1 MLRRPLALALLA
13 LPLAVSAAP
22 SAAPAVTAQ
31 EVGAAVARIG
41 PHPRLFLDRAAETAL
56 KARIAQ
62 DPLLQ
67 ALQARVLADADRELK
82 SQPVARVL
90 IGRRLL
96 DKSRTALARTLTL
109 GLAWRLT
116 GKPAYFARAQA
127 ELLAVAAFPD
137 WNPSHFLDV
146 AEMTAAVAIGYDW
159 LYPQFDDATRAILRH
174 AMLGKG
180 LKASLK
186 SNSWTRVVNNWNQVC
201 NGGITLG
208 ALALAE
214 SEPALAA
221 ELVARAIN
229 TVPRAMHEYA
239 PDGAYPEGPG
249 YWSYG
254 TTYNIFLIA
263 ALESALGRDFGLTQQ
278 PGFLASADYY
288 LHVIGPSGLYF
299 NYADCGRGG
308 DAVSPAMFWFAR
320 RRGETHL
327 LWHEYAKL
335 EAELKPGARPTRS
348 GRGYNDAL
356 VLLWLP
362 ANPRPAAPA
371 ALSWTGRGPNPVAF
385 HRSDWTR
392 AASFVAVKG
401 GSPSVNHA
409 HMDVGAFVMDADG
422 VRWADDLGMQDYN
435 SLESKGIK
443 LWDKTQDSER
453 WRVFRLGA
461 SAHNVLQVDGRQQRV
476 DGDAKLVV
484 TQPGRTVVDL
494 GSIYATQ
501 LAVARR
507 GVALQA
513 DRTVRVQDEFTAAQG
528 AKQIRWAMVTRADVA
543 PAEGGRAILTESGKT
558 LTLRVL
564 EPAGASLRVYPTD
577 PPPAATDAPNPGT
590 RLVGFEVALT
600 PGQPQRIV
608 VQLEPASATPAALAV
623 TALAQW

>member
-1 MLRRPLALALLA
+1 MLRRTLALALLA
-13 LPLAVSAAP
+13 LPLALSAATP
-22 SAAPAVTAQ
+22 AAPTVSPKEIGHALS
-31 EVGAAVARIG
+31 RIG
-41 PHPRLFLDRAAETAL
+41 PHPRLFLDAAGEAAL
-56 KARIAQ
+56 KQRLAA

-82 SQPVARVL
+82 SKPVERVL

-96 DKSRTALARTLTL
+96 DKSRTALARTITL
-109 GLAWRLT
+109 SLAWRLT
-116 GKPAYFARAQA
+116 GKPAYLERARA
-127 ELLAVAAFPD
+127 ELLAVSAFSD

-159 LYPQFDDATRAILRH
+159 LYPQLDDATRATLRGAILE
-174 AMLGKG
+174 KG

-288 LHVIGPSGLYF
+288 LHVIGPSGYYF

-308 DAVSPAMFWFAR
+308 EGVSPAMFWFAR

-335 EAELKPGARPTRS
+335 QEELKSGGRARG

-356 VLLWLP
+356 VLLWMP
-362 ANPRPAAPA
+362 AQPKPTAPA

-409 HMDVGAFVMDADG
+409 HMDVGSFIMDADG

-453 WRVFRLGA
+453 WRVFRLGT

-476 DGDAKLVV
+476 DGDAQLIGMK
-484 TQPGRTVVDL
+484 PGRTVVDL
-494 GSIYATQ
+494 SSVYAAQ
-501 LAVARR
+501 LATARR

-513 DRTVRVQDEFTAAQG
+513 DRTVRVQDEFTAAAG
-528 AKQIRWAMVTRADVA
+528 AKQVRWAMLTRADVTPGA
-543 PAEGGRAILTESGKT
+543 DGRATLKQAGKT

-564 EPAGASLRVYPTD
+564 EPAGATLRIYPTD
-577 PPPAATDAPNPGT
+577 PPPSATDVPNPGT

-608 VQLEPASATPAALAV
+608 VQLEPASAQPAPAPV

>member
-1 MLRRPLALALLA
+1 MLRRPLLLALLA
-13 LPLAVSAAP
+13 LPLAAAAATP
-22 SAAPAVTAQ
+22 AAPAVTPQ
-31 EVGAAVARIG
+31 EIGTALARVG
-41 PHPRLFLDRAAETAL
+41 PHPRLFLDAAGEAAL
-56 KARIAQ
+56 KRRITQ

-67 ALQARVLADADRELK
+67 ALQARLLADADRELK
-82 SQPVARVL
+82 SQPVERVL

-96 DKSRTALARTLTL
+96 DKSRTALARTLVL
-109 GLAWRLT
+109 SLAWRLS
-116 GKPAYFARAQA
+116 GKPAYLERART
-127 ELLAVAAFPD
+127 ELLAVAAFSD

-159 LYPQFDDATRAILRH
+159 LYPQLDDATRATLRGAIL
-174 AMLGKG
+174 AKG
-180 LKASLK
+180 LQASLK

-214 SEPALAA
+214 REPALAA
-221 ELVARAIN
+221 DLVARAIN

-249 YWSYG
+249 YWGYG

-263 ALESALGRDFGLTQQ
+263 ALESALGRDYGLTRQ

-288 LHVIGPSGLYF
+288 LHVIGPSGFYF

-308 DAVSPAMFWFAR
+308 EAISPAMFWFAR
-320 RRGETHL
+320 HRGEPHL

-335 EAELKPGARPTRS
+335 EQELKSGGRARG

-362 ANPRPAAPA
+362 AQPKPTAPA

-385 HRSDWTR
+385 HRSDWSR
-392 AASFVAVKG
+392 DASFVAVKG

-409 HMDVGAFVMDADG
+409 HMDVGAFIMDADG

-453 WRVFRLGA
+453 WRVFRLGT
-461 SAHNVLQVDGRQQRV
+461 SAHNVLQVDGKQQHV
-476 DGDAKLVV
+476 AGDAQLILA
-484 TQPGRTVVDL
+484 QPGRTIVDL
-494 GSIYATQ
+494 TPVYTAQ
-501 LAVARR
+501 LAAARR
-507 GVALQA
+507 GVVLQA
-513 DRTVRVQDEFTAAQG
+513 DRTVRVQDEFTAAAG
-528 AKQIRWAMVTRADVA
+528 AKQVRWAMVTRADVS
-543 PAEGGRAILTESGKT
+543 PAAAGHATLTQAGKT

-564 EPAGASLRVYPTD
+564 EPAGATLRIYPTD

-590 RLVGFEVALT
+590 RMVGFEVTAT

-608 VQLEPASATPAALAV
+608 VQLEPASATPQAPPI
-623 TALAQW
+623 TALAHW